1 MKEKWTNGSNWDDPI
16 PSVSVIIPVHNG
28 GRPFIHCLEAILRST
43 KKPAE
48 IIVAANGCR
57 DRSVEIARLC
67 GARVFETDHAIG
79 PAAARNAAA
88 RQARGDL
95 LFFIDAD
102 VAIHP
107 HALDRAL
114 ACFKANPDIAA
125 CFGSY
130 DDTPLEKNFFSQYK
144 NLFHHFIHQQARSQA
159 TTFWAGCGAI
169 RRDVFEKM
177 NGFDETY
184 RQPAIEDIELGYRL
198 TTRGYLIRLEKNLL
212 ATHLKRWTLGSVLKT
227 DIFGRALPWAHLIMR
242 SRSLPDDL
250 NTKKRYQLSTLL
262 VGLLVGLLTLVLITG
277 WSFWPALLVAI
288 VILGLNMDWYR
299 FAQQRK
305 GWRWTTLA
313 VAWHWIYYLYS
324 GAVFAY
330 VVLKQLPN
338 VQTGQDG

>member
-1 MKEKWTNGSNWDDPI
+1 MDVTDSKRLAAKIT
-16 PSVSVIIPVHNG
+16 VSVIIPVCNG
-28 GRPFIHCLEAILRST
+28 GTAFVQCMRAILRGYT
-43 KKPAE
+43 QPDE
-48 IIVAANGCR
+48 IIVAANGCH
-57 DRSVEIARLC
+57 DRSIEVAQMA
-67 GARVFETDHAIG
+67 GATIIEFTHPVG

-88 RQARGDL
+88 RKAHYDI
-95 LFFIDAD
+95 LFFIDSD

-130 DDTPLEKNFFSQYK
+130 DDNPLEKNFFSQYK
-144 NLFHHFIHQQARSQA
+144 NLFHHFIHQQARSHA

-177 NGFDETY
+177 NGFDEAY
-184 RQPAIEDIELGYRL
+184 RQPSIEDIELGHRL
-198 TTRGYLIRLEKNLL
+198 TTNGYSIRLDKKLL
-212 ATHLKRWTLGSVLKT
+212 ATHLKKWSLTSVVKT
-227 DIFGRALPWAHLIMR
+227 DIFGRALPWARLIMQ

-262 VGLLVGLLTLVLITG
+262 VGLLVGLLTLGLVTG
-277 WSFWPALLVAI
+277 VAFGLALLVAI

-305 GWRWTTLA
+305 GWLWTILA
-313 VAWHWIYYLYS
+313 IAWHWIYYLYS

-330 VVLKQLPN
+330 VVLERHTSA
-338 VQTGQDG
+338 QTGKDR